1 MVIEHE
7 NLVLL
12 AVRYFGAPV
21 ALLISEYAT
30 ELARR
35 DVVML
40 SIDPHSDEF
49 LKVHRLASSQP
60 AATGAT
66 FSHAER

>member
-35 DVVML
+35 HAVMFA
-40 SIDPHSDEF
+40 IDPHPDEL
-49 LKVHRLASSQP
+49 LKVHRLPSQP
-60 AATGAT
+60 AVTTAT
-66 FSHAER
+66 FGHAER